1 MRSLRSTEGYF
12 LLDHSASP
20 GVPDELLVAQ
30 GLPPGVGQ
38 ERFES
43 ATFTCSHCQVIVI
56 LNPDRSRSRGF
67 CRKCE
72 HYVCDHCEAQRV
84 ATGECYPFIARASD
98 LLEKIDKDGSE
109 VLQSPTILIP

>member
-1 MRSLRSTEGYF
+1 MKSLRSHEGVF
-12 LLDHSASP
+12 LMDHSASP
-20 GVPDELLVAQ
+20 GIPDAVLVAQ

-43 ATFTCSHCQVIVI
+43 ATFTCSHCEVIVV

-72 HYVCDHCEAQRV
+72 HYVCDPCEAKRV
-84 ATGECYPFIARASD
+84 LTGECYPFKAMAQDFLERA
-98 LLEKIDKDGSE
+98 DKYGSE
-109 VLQSPTILIP
+109 VFQSPLIIP